1 MALTHSPRIVTDG
14 LVLALDARN
23 TKSYPGSGTTWS
35 DLSGNGY
42 NGTMTDV
49 TITSDGH
56 MSFNGQNPG
65 SAVAFPE
72 SNISKDPSLYLGDS
86 SGRFTYECWVN
97 KQGEN
102 HNPTSTA
109 RIMSTDASDYNAIVW
124 YGSSN
129 ANHPN
134 KILFYYDGNVQ
145 TGTNLRSSSTL
156 STNTWYH
163 IVCTCD
169 ASLTTDNIK
178 IYINGEEH
186 ISKNFTNDSNFGSGT
201 SRAFAIG
208 SNTESEVQY
217 NNGLNGYID
226 ICRIYGKPLS
236 ADEVKQNFNAL
247 RGRFGI

>member
-1 MALTHSPRIVTDG
+1 MSIGYGPRIVTDK
-14 LVLALDARN
+14 LVFCVDVADIN
-23 TKSYPGSGTTWS
+23 SYPGIGTDLY

-42 NGTMTDV
+42 NGTMSDV

-56 MSFNGQNPG
+56 MSFNGQTPG

-102 HNPTSTA
+102 HNPASTA
-109 RIMSTDASDYNAIVW
+109 RIMSTDASDYNTIVW

-129 ANHPN
+129 SNHPN
-134 KILFYYDGNVQ
+134 KLNFYYDGNVQ
-145 TGTNLRSSSTL
+145 TATELRSSSTL

-169 ASLTTDNIK
+169 ASLTTGNIK
-178 IYINGEEH
+178 IYINGEEDA
-186 ISKNFTNDSNFGSGT
+186 SKNFTNDSDFGKGT

-208 SNTESEVQY
+208 SNTENTVQY

-236 ADEVKQNFNAL
+236 ADEVKQNYNATKS
-247 RGRFGI
+247 RFQ

>member
-1 MALTHSPRIVTDG
+1 MAVGYNPRIVTDK
-14 LVLALDARN
+14 LVFCVDVAN
-23 TKSYPGSGTTWS
+23 TKSYPGSGTTWY

-42 NGTMTDV
+42 NGTMSDV

-72 SNISKDPSLYLGDS
+72 SNISKDPSLYLGGS
-86 SGRFTYECWVN
+86 SGGFTYECWVN

-102 HNPTSTA
+102 HNPTIAA
-109 RIMSTDASDYNAIVW
+109 RIMSTDISDYNGIVW
-124 YGSSN
+124 LGSSH

-134 KILFYYDGNVQ
+134 KLQFYYDGNLQ
-145 TGTNLRSSSTL
+145 TGTNVRSSSTL

-178 IYINGEEH
+178 IYINGEED
-186 ISKNFTNDSNFGSGT
+186 ISKDFANDSDFGSGT
-201 SRAFAIG
+201 SKVFAIA
-208 SNTESEVQY
+208 SNAESAVAY
-217 NNGLNGYID
+217 DNGLNGYID

-236 ADEVKQNFNAL
+236 SDEVKQNFNAL
-247 RGRFGI
+247 RRRYEI

>member
-1 MALTHSPRIVTDG
+1 MAVGYNPRIVTDG
-14 LVLALDARN
+14 LVFCVDVAN
-23 TKSYPGSGTTWS
+23 VKSYPGSGTDLY

-56 MSFNGQNPG
+56 MSFDGQNPG

-72 SNISKDPSLYLGDS
+72 SNISKDPSLYLGGS

-97 KQGEN
+97 KQGDN
-102 HNPTSTA
+102 HNASSQA
-109 RIMSTDASDYNAIVW
+109 RIMSTDLSDYNGIAW
-124 YGSSN
+124 YYSSH
-129 ANHPN
+129 ANHAN
-134 KILFYYDGNVQ
+134 KIIFFYDGNSQ
-145 TGTNLRSSSTL
+145 TGTTRTTSVGL

-169 ASLTTDNIK
+169 ASLTTSNIK
-178 IYINGEEH
+178 VYVNGEEDN
-186 ISKNFTNDSNFGSGT
+186 SKNFANDLNFGSGT
-201 SRAFAIG
+201 SRVFAIG
-208 SNTESEVQY
+208 SNTEASVQY

-236 ADEVKQNFNAL
+236 ADEVKQNFNATS
-247 RGRFGI
+247 GRFGI